1 MQAPENVG
9 PPMWCAVQPAI
20 LNTIL
25 TFVVLMIV
33 ILILAVLMLFIPSL
47 PSLTLPSR
55 SESPTRHGFLVQL
68 EGLQCVAARGKELL
82 YRACTVCQVGS
93 NLISQPGSDQGN
105 ATSSPHRSGGT
116 AGDIEGTP
124 TRNVVSVPGPGD
136 QQQCRT
142 SALETMEAVLKIGC
156 DTRASFVRHFSR
168 LMIFFVVMVRI
179 AQSSI
184 YWMLIAS
191 KIAFTMSARPPQ
203 NELDASSKQ
212 EPKLDTE
219 GNDSNGV
226 LCLLVLRIAGREP
239 QDYLQQYT
247 RTLGMAKIV
256 FELVGQ
262 MLRRKHGEAL
272 DSNQSTDNNMLD
284 PRLHDTLV
292 HVLDCLTT
300 WIVHIG
306 DWIGERMQ
314 YSFIMVIQ
322 GPTGTTQHV
331 AGLDSGS
338 SENLISQRSAID
350 SGLVSEPYEGPLL
363 DAIGVSIRPVGR
375 VTLKWCVS
383 NRDNVWYT
391 TNFAVL
397 DDSHCKDFNIL
408 LSKEEIGKRQFYIR
422 NRGVFFCSKGVE
434 QA

>member
-1 MQAPENVG
+1 MQAPEDVSFG
-9 PPMWCAVQPAI
+9 SSSSPPAWCALHSAI
-20 LNTIL
+20 RNTIL
-25 TFVVLMIV
+25 VLAI
-33 ILILAVLMLFIPSL
+33 LMLFFPSL
-47 PSLTLPSR
+47 PSLMLTSR
-55 SESPTRHGFLVQL
+55 SESPTRRRSWVQL
-68 EGLQCVAARGKELL
+68 KGLQCLAARGVELW
-82 YRACTVCQVGS
+82 YRACTVCQIVS
-93 NLISQPGSDQGN
+93 NLISQIISHQGN
-105 ATSSPHRSGGT
+105 AISSPHRSGET
-116 AGDIEGTP
+116 AGDIDESP
-124 TRNVVSVPGPGD
+124 TRNVVSTRGTRGPGD

-142 SALETMEAVLKIGC
+142 SALETMEAVLKLGC
-156 DTRASFVRHFSR
+156 NTRASFVRHLRR

-203 NELDASSKQ
+203 NELDANSK
-212 EPKLDTE
+212 EKPGLDTG
-219 GNDSNGV
+219 GNHRDSV

-239 QDYLQQYT
+239 KDYLQQYNK
-247 RTLGMAKIV
+247 TLGMTKLAFK
-256 FELVGQ
+256 LVGQ
-262 MLRRKHGEAL
+262 VLWSKHGEAL
-272 DSNQSTDNNMLD
+272 DSNRSTDNNMLD

-306 DWIGERMQ
+306 DWIGERLQ

-338 SENLISQRSAID
+338 CENLISQRTAVD
-350 SGLVSEPYEGPLL
+350 SGLVSRPYEGPLL
-363 DAIGVSIRPVGR
+363 DGIGVSILPVGQ

-391 TNFAVL
+391 TKFAVL
-397 DDSHCKDFNIL
+397 DDGHCKDFNIL
-408 LSKEEIGKRQFYIR
+408 LSKEEIGKRRFYIR

>member
-1 MQAPENVG
+1 MQAPEDVSFG
-9 PPMWCAVQPAI
+9 SSTLPPTWCAVHPAI
-20 LNTIL
+20 LNT
-25 TFVVLMIV
+25 
-33 ILILAVLMLFIPSL
+33 ILILAVLMLFFPSL
-47 PSLTLPSR
+47 PSLMLPSR
-55 SESPTRHGFLVQL
+55 SESRTRHRSSVQL
-68 EGLQCVAARGKELL
+68 KGLPCVAARGKELL
-82 YRACTVCQVGS
+82 YRACTVCQVVPK
-93 NLISQPGSDQGN
+93 LISQLLLDRGN
-105 ATSSPHRSGGT
+105 AISSPHQSDET
-116 AGDIEGTP
+116 AGDIEETPARSVISMPGT
-124 TRNVVSVPGPGD
+124 RGPGD
-136 QQQCRT
+136 HQQYRT
-142 SALETMEAVLKIGC
+142 SALETMEAVLKLGC
-156 DTRASFVRHFSR
+156 DTRASFVRHLRR

-191 KIAFTMSARPPQ
+191 KIAFTMSVRLPQ

-212 EPKLDTE
+212 EPKLDTDA
-219 GNDSNGV
+219 NDRNGV

-247 RTLGMAKIV
+247 TTLGMAKIA
-256 FELVGQ
+256 FELVGH

-272 DSNQSTDNNMLD
+272 DSNQSTNNNMLD

-338 SENLISQRSAID
+338 SENLISQRSAIA
-350 SGLVSEPYEGPLL
+350 SGLVSRPYEGPLL
-363 DAIGVSIRPVGR
+363 DGIGVSIRPVGR

-397 DDSHCKDFNIL
+397 DDGHCKDFNIL
-408 LSKEEIGKRQFYIR
+408 LSKEEIGKRRFYLR

-434 QA
+434 RP

>member
-1 MQAPENVG
+1 MQAPEDVSFG
-9 PPMWCAVQPAI
+9 SSPSPPTWCAVHPAI
-20 LNTIL
+20 FNA
-25 TFVVLMIV
+25 
-33 ILILAVLMLFIPSL
+33 ILILAVLMLFFPSL
-47 PSLTLPSR
+47 PSLMLSSR
-55 SESPTRHGFLVQL
+55 SESPTRHRSWVQL
-68 EGLQCVAARGKELL
+68 KGLQCVVTKGKELL
-82 YRACTVCQVGS
+82 YRACRVCQVVS
-93 NLISQPGSDQGN
+93 KLICQLVLDRGN
-105 ATSSPHRSGGT
+105 AISSPLRSGET
-116 AGDIEGTP
+116 AGDIDETP
-124 TRNVVSVPGPGD
+124 TQNVVSIPGTREPGD

-142 SALETMEAVLKIGC
+142 SALETIKAILKLGC
-156 DTRASFVRHFSR
+156 DTKASFVRHLRR
-168 LMIFFVVMVRI
+168 LMMLFVVMVRI

-212 EPKLDTE
+212 EPEVDTE
-219 GNDSNGV
+219 SNNGDGM

-239 QDYLQQYT
+239 KDYLQQYKK
-247 RTLGMAKIV
+247 TLGMTKLT
-256 FELVGQ
+256 FKLVGQ
-262 MLRRKHGEAL
+262 VLRSKRGEAL
-272 DSNQSTDNNMLD
+272 DSDQSTDNNMLD
-284 PRLHDTLV
+284 PRLHDILV
-292 HVLDCLTT
+292 HVLDCLTK

-338 SENLISQRSAID
+338 CENLISQRSAIA

-397 DDSHCKDFNIL
+397 DDGHCKDFNIL
-408 LSKEEIGKRQFYIR
+408 LSKEEIGKRRFYLR
-422 NRGVFFCSKGVE
+422 NRGVFFCSKGAE
-434 QA
+434 QP

>member
-1 MQAPENVG
+1 
-9 PPMWCAVQPAI
+9 
-20 LNTIL
+20 
-25 TFVVLMIV
+25 
-33 ILILAVLMLFIPSL
+33 
-47 PSLTLPSR
+47 
-55 SESPTRHGFLVQL
+55 
-68 EGLQCVAARGKELL
+68 
-82 YRACTVCQVGS
+82 
-93 NLISQPGSDQGN
+93 
-105 ATSSPHRSGGT
+105 
-116 AGDIEGTP
+116 
-124 TRNVVSVPGPGD
+124 
-136 QQQCRT
+136 
-142 SALETMEAVLKIGC
+142 MEAVLKLGC
-156 DTRASFVRHFSR
+156 DTRASFVRHLRR

-184 YWMLIAS
+184 YWMLVVS
-191 KIAFTMSARPPQ
+191 KIAFTMSARLSQ
-203 NELDASSKQ
+203 NERDASSKQ
-212 EPKLDTE
+212 EPKLDRE
-219 GNDSNGV
+219 GNSRNGV

-239 QDYLQQYT
+239 KDYLQQYT
-247 RTLGMAKIV
+247 KTLGMTKLA

-262 MLRRKHGEAL
+262 VLRSKHGEAL
-272 DSNQSTDNNMLD
+272 DGNQFIDNNMLD
-284 PRLHDTLV
+284 PRLYDTLV

-322 GPTGTTQHV
+322 GPSETTQHV

-338 SENLISQRSAID
+338 SENLISQRSAIA
-350 SGLVSEPYEGPLL
+350 SGLVSRPYEGPLL
-363 DAIGVSIRPVGR
+363 DGIGVSIRPVGR

-391 TNFAVL
+391 TDFVVL
-397 DDSHCKDFNIL
+397 NDGHCKDFNIL